1 MHAISGWADGA
12 GQADLTTARNSR
24 LHDGQKKSPESQK
37 ANGSI
42 RNCRSYLGRRGGAG
56 HSVSGPRRAGIHPL
70 VQFRLKGRERVNQA
84 NTKEMGADP
93 KASTDEQHLGMS
105 FLGVPNIF
113 GGLTEQSLSRA
124 KESIE
129 KMKMASGAIN
139 DALLQ
144 AYSANTKGAADYAA
158 KVIEFSGANTSSAF
172 DFFNHLLGMKS
183 PSELLQLS
191 AAQGRK
197 NFEAT
202 AAQSRELWELTRK
215 VASETADP
223 IKQSFASVLQKAA

>member
-1 MHAISGWADGA
+1 M
-12 GQADLTTARNSR
+12 
-24 LHDGQKKSPESQK
+24 
-37 ANGSI
+37 
-42 RNCRSYLGRRGGAG
+42 
-56 HSVSGPRRAGIHPL
+56 
-70 VQFRLKGRERVNQA
+70 NQA
-84 NTKEMGADP
+84 NTKVASADP
-93 KASTDEQHLGMS
+93 KAGTDDKHSGMS
-105 FLGVPNIF
+105 FPAVPGIF
-113 GGLTEQSLSRA
+113 DGLTEQNMIRA
-124 KESIE
+124 KENIE

-139 DALLQ
+139 DAFLQ

-172 DFFNHLLGMKS
+172 DFLTHLLGAKA
-183 PSELLQLS
+183 PSEILQLS
-191 AAQGRK
+191 AELGRK

>member
-1 MHAISGWADGA
+1 M
-12 GQADLTTARNSR
+12 R
-24 LHDGQKKSPESQK
+24 EF
-37 ANGSI
+37 
-42 RNCRSYLGRRGGAG
+42 
-56 HSVSGPRRAGIHPL
+56 HPL
-70 VQFRLKGRERVNQA
+70 VLFRLKGRGRVNQA

-93 KASTDEQHLGMS
+93 KASTNEKHSGMS
-105 FLGVPNIF
+105 FLAVPNIF
-113 GGLTEQSLSRA
+113 GGLTEQSMSRA

-139 DALLQ
+139 DAVLQ

-172 DFFNHLLGMKS
+172 DFLTHLLDAKV
-183 PSELLQLS
+183 PSEILQLS
-191 AAQGRK
+191 AEQGRK

>member
-1 MHAISGWADGA
+1 
-12 GQADLTTARNSR
+12 
-24 LHDGQKKSPESQK
+24 
-37 ANGSI
+37 
-42 RNCRSYLGRRGGAG
+42 
-56 HSVSGPRRAGIHPL
+56 
-70 VQFRLKGRERVNQA
+70 VNQA

-93 KASTDEQHLGMS
+93 KASTDEKHSGMS
-105 FLGVPNIF
+105 FLAVPDIF
-113 GGLTEQSLSRA
+113 KGITDMSGA

-139 DALLQ
+139 DALLR

-172 DFFNHLLGMKS
+172 DFLGHLLGAKA
-183 PSELLQLS
+183 PSEILQLS
-191 AAQGRK
+191 AEQSRK
-197 NFEAT
+197 NLEAT

>member
-1 MHAISGWADGA
+1 M
-12 GQADLTTARNSR
+12 
-24 LHDGQKKSPESQK
+24 
-37 ANGSI
+37 
-42 RNCRSYLGRRGGAG
+42 
-56 HSVSGPRRAGIHPL
+56 
-70 VQFRLKGRERVNQA
+70 NQT

-93 KASTDEQHLGMS
+93 KVSTDEKRSGMP
-105 FLGVPNIF
+105 FLAVPDIF
-113 GGLTEQSLSRA
+113 GGLTEQSMSRT

-144 AYSANTKGAADYAA
+144 AYSAHTKGAADYAA

-172 DFFNHLLGMKS
+172 DFLTHLLGVKA
-183 PSELLQLS
+183 PSEILQLS
-191 AAQGRK
+191 AEQGRK

-202 AAQSRELWELTRK
+202 TAQSRELWELTRK